1 MLKKV
6 KLPEY
11 IHVWVVEFHK
21 THPDVKQEARIPS
34 KWVKFEG
41 QEKYSQFSW
50 NKRYKNQITDTF
62 GELAHTGHIYV
73 LEFRAMQNMA
83 MMLKRGREL
92 GFDII
97 EYEKQFKE
105 EDIKFTNAV
114 YY

>member
-1 MLKKV
+1 MKKV
-6 KLPEY
+6 KLPEN
-11 IHVWVVEFHK
+11 IHVTLVEFHK
-21 THPDVKQEARIPS
+21 TRADVTMSAVIPS

-50 NKRYKNQITDTF
+50 NKIYEKKINEKF

-92 GFDII
+92 NFDII
-97 EYEKQFKE
+97 EYAKQFKD